1 MTDDATQSAVS
12 IEAIWTMW
20 RKRPGNILVPGH
32 DVPMVL
38 ENEEVKYLGT
48 REAAIKAW
56 FGEGL
61 DKTTL
66 FELTA

>member
-1 MTDDATQSAVS
+1 MGGRDV
-12 IEAIWTMW
+12 M
-20 RKRPGNILVPGH
+20 NVPGH

-38 ENEEVKYLGT
+38 EDDQVKYLGT

-56 FGEGL
+56 FGDGL

>member
-1 MTDDATQSAVS
+1 MCRGMMCPWFWRMT
-12 IEAIWTMW
+12 
-20 RKRPGNILVPGH
+20 K
-32 DVPMVL
+32 
-38 ENEEVKYLGT
+38 VKYLGT

>member
-1 MTDDATQSAVS
+1 MMGGKDV
-12 IEAIWTMW
+12 M
-20 RKRPGNILVPGH
+20 NVPGH

-38 ENEEVKYLGT
+38 ENDQVKYLGT